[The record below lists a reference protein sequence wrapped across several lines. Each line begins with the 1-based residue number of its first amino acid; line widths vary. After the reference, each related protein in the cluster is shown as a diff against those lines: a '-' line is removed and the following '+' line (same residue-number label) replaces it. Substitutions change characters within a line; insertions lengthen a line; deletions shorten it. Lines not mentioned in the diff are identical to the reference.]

1 MLVHLFGHQVESL
14 NLRNQLDQLFL
25 QLYLFLLDQEVL
37 DFLGVLGALAGLHL
51 VLADDVGIV
60 ADDGLHLQL
69 LLHLVLLLLY
79 LYLNRAVLLLGL
91 HLDLGHL
98 LLQLLD
104 LLFLEGEHLA
114 RRLQLLLLVGL
125 TL

>member
-14 NLRNQLDQLFL
+14 NLRNQLHQLLLEF
-25 QLYLFLLDQEVL
+25 YLFLLDQEIL

-79 LYLNRAVLLLGL
+79 LYLNRAVLLLSL
-91 HLDLGHL
+91 HLYLGHL